1 MTAPVQWGSVFG
13 PLAFPL
19 RRLSVLLVLAATT
32 AGARAG
38 PVFPPTFSP
47 AAGAYTSTQTVA
59 ISTTT
64 SGASVVY
71 TTDGSTPAEV
81 GGSVTNG
88 TLLSN
93 GGTVS
98 ISATTRL
105 KALAFEAGFT
115 DSLITSGL
123 YTIGPPAPSLNVIC
137 DLTPINSG
145 VGSPS
150 SGGLVQGSDGNYYGT
165 TGNGGSNN
173 QGTAFKMTPAG
184 VVTTLISFDGANGSM
199 PSATL
204 AQGNDGNFYGT
215 TAGGGA
221 FGQGVV
227 FQLVVLQAAAPAFSL
242 AAGTYPGAQTVTI
255 TSATSGVSFAYT
267 TDGSTPTEVGGVVTN
282 GSLLSNGG
290 SIPITTTT
298 TLKIIAF
305 GNGYADSAV
314 ATAVYTISAPI
325 PTVPQF
331 QISNGYRL
339 PVNRR

>member
-105 KALAFEAGFT
+105 
-115 DSLITSGL
+115 
-123 YTIGPPAPSLNVIC
+123 
-137 DLTPINSG
+137 
-145 VGSPS
+145 
-150 SGGLVQGSDGNYYGT
+150 
-165 TGNGGSNN
+165 
-173 QGTAFKMTPAG
+173 
-184 VVTTLISFDGANGSM
+184 
-199 PSATL
+199 
-204 AQGNDGNFYGT
+204 
-215 TAGGGA
+215 
-221 FGQGVV
+221 
-227 FQLVVLQAAAPAFSL
+227 
-242 AAGTYPGAQTVTI
+242 
-255 TSATSGVSFAYT
+255 
-267 TDGSTPTEVGGVVTN
+267 
-282 GSLLSNGG
+282 
-290 SIPITTTT
+290 
-298 TLKIIAF
+298 
-305 GNGYADSAV
+305 
-314 ATAVYTISAPI
+314 
-325 PTVPQF
+325 
-331 QISNGYRL
+331 
-339 PVNRR
+339 